1 MTVAKLRDI
10 CLGVLFWFY
19 DFMLEI
25 TTMGRKMV
33 FHGGRWES
41 AERFDELSKYMFHYP
56 KKFINSQKR
65 RVGMRRDTSLYVG
78 KPVYT
83 SDRVGFLF
91 VFFGYFFV
99 FFQLLV
105 VSSFF
110 GWFLVFRFM
119 VLFLVLGF
127 WQLLFFFGQVWF
139 WLHVFD
145 FDHGF
150 GFVLGQA
157 ALERTLCADLRYP
170 CSLQVPT
177 SSFSWTFWFLSWL
190 ICSLKCMDRRIP
202 YICWRV
208 DWYNLANISIIFDHF
223 HISHVCWETTAQK
236 RKWTW
241 ILCPRRG
248 PPPH

>member
-1 MTVAKLRDI
+1 MTVAKLRAI

-19 DFMLEI
+19 DFMYINFLVGVEI

-127 WQLLFFFGQVWF
+127 
-139 WLHVFD
+139 
-145 FDHGF
+145 
-150 GFVLGQA
+150 
-157 ALERTLCADLRYP
+157 
-170 CSLQVPT
+170 
-177 SSFSWTFWFLSWL
+177 
-190 ICSLKCMDRRIP
+190 
-202 YICWRV
+202 
-208 DWYNLANISIIFDHF
+208 
-223 HISHVCWETTAQK
+223 
-236 RKWTW
+236 
-241 ILCPRRG
+241 
-248 PPPH
+248 